1 MFERISR
8 SIELV
13 KTSWRIL
20 MEDKKLLVFPVL
32 SGIVMLIVIA
42 TFFSAFF
49 LPLIFSKDAIPFTT
63 NPVIDIIFLF
73 LFYLVSY
80 FVVIFFNVGL
90 ISCVNAKLQGND
102 MTIGEGLS
110 AAGKHLGSILAWAII
125 AATVGLILRLIEER
139 VGFLGQIAAGLV
151 GGIWS
156 LVTMFVVP
164 VLIFEEKGV
173 FDAMKGSLGLFRKTW
188 GESVVGSLSIGFV
201 FFAIGIVG
209 FLLVLA
215 TLLLSNALVL
225 LAAIALFI
233 VLIAILSIL
242 ASAMQGI
249 FVVALYTY
257 AKTGQVPS
265 AFTRELVERA
275 FTPKG
280 QTFGGN
286 I

>member
-1 MFERISR
+1 MFESISR

-20 MEDKKLLVFPVL
+20 MENKKLLVFPLL
-32 SGIVMLIVIA
+32 SGIVTLIVIA
-42 TFFSAFF
+42 TFI
-49 LPLIFSKDAIPFTT
+49 LPLIFSQGALSLET
-63 NPVIDIIFLF
+63 NSVTGIILLF

-90 ISCVNAKLQGND
+90 ISCVNAKLHGKN

-110 AAGKHLGSILAWAII
+110 AAVKHLGAILAWAII
-125 AATVGLILRLIEER
+125 AATVGLVLRLIEER

-188 GESVVGSLSIGFV
+188 GESVVGSLSIGLIFFV
-201 FFAIGIVG
+201 IGIVG
-209 FLLVLA
+209 FLLVFA
-215 TLLLSNALVL
+215 TLFINFTVFVVAG
-225 LAAIALFI
+225 ALFI
-233 VLIAILSIL
+233 VLIAILAIL

-257 AKTGQVPS
+257 AKTGQVPT
-265 AFTRELVERA
+265 AFNRELVEGA
-275 FTPKG
+275 FAPKG
-280 QTFGGN
+280 QKFSGN

>member
-20 MEDKKLLVFPVL
+20 MEDKKLLVFPLL
-32 SGIVMLIVIA
+32 SGIFTLIVIA
-42 TFFSAFF
+42 TFI
-49 LPLIFSKDAIPFTT
+49 LPLIFSEGALSLAT
-63 NPVIDIIFLF
+63 NSVTGIILLF

-90 ISCVNAKLQGND
+90 ISCVNAKLHGKD

-125 AATVGLILRLIEER
+125 AATVGLILRLIEDR

-201 FFAIGIVG
+201 FFAVGIVG

-215 TLLLSNALVL
+215 TMMLNNALVFF
-225 LAAIALFI
+225 AAIALFI

-265 AFTRELVERA
+265 AFNRELVERA

-280 QTFGGN
+280 QKFGGN

>member
-13 KTSWRIL
+13 KTSWGIL
-20 MEDKKLLVFPVL
+20 MEDKKLLVFPIL
-32 SGIVMLIVIA
+32 SGIVTLIVIA
-42 TFFSAFF
+42 TFI
-49 LPLIFSKDAIPFTT
+49 LPLIFSKGALSLAT
-63 NPVIDIIFLF
+63 NSVTGIIFLF

-90 ISCVNAKLQGND
+90 ISCVNAKLHGSS

-110 AAGKHLGSILAWAII
+110 AAGRHLGSILAWAII
-125 AATVGLILRLIEER
+125 AATVGLILRLIEDR
-139 VGFLGQIAAGLV
+139 AGFLGQIAAGLV

-156 LVTMFVVP
+156 LVTLFVVP
-164 VLIFEEKGV
+164 VLVFEEKGV
-173 FDAMKGSLGLFRKTW
+173 FDAMKGSLGLFKKTW

-215 TLLLSNALVL
+215 TMMLHNTLVFF
-225 LAAIALFI
+225 AAVALFI
-233 VLIAILSIL
+233 VLVAILAIL

-257 AKTGQVPS
+257 AKTGQVPT
-265 AFTRELVERA
+265 AFNRELVEGA
-275 FTPKG
+275 FTPKV
-280 QTFGGN
+280 QKFGGN